1 MNFSFVFPLSGY
13 MLVPERRENTP
24 QGENMA
30 RGFNRIVDKVAA
42 SPDVYQPRN
51 ETYPRRLAD
60 NYSNIKLEFGKA
72 QKVHT
77 T

>member
-1 MNFSFVFPLSGY
+1 

-30 RGFNRIVDKVAA
+30 CGFDRIVDKVAA

-51 ETYPRRLAD
+51 EAYPCRLED
-60 NYSNIKLEFGKA
+60 NYSKIKLEFGKA
-72 QKVHT
+72 KKVYSK
-77 T
+77 

>member
-1 MNFSFVFPLSGY
+1 
-13 MLVPERRENTP
+13 
-24 QGENMA
+24 MA

-51 ETYPRRLAD
+51 EAYPRRLAD
-60 NYSNIKLEFGKA
+60 NYSKFKLEFGKA
-72 QKVHT
+72 KKVHT

>member
-1 MNFSFVFPLSGY
+1 MNISFAGAYSRH

-51 ETYPRRLAD
+51 EAYPRRLAD